1 MQLPLIV
8 LLAALSFALVGLGA
22 QAGSSNAIDEPISQE
37 AAISGDPD
45 KPRRHFRVRDPA
57 RLEPAAA
64 TTIYRDL
71 ADDLADIYA
80 LSGDKAS
87 AGYQKW
93 RRYNTSPYL
102 SVTHG
107 QRYVNNY
114 ANDLASDYGRYEHSG
129 VLPGGGIIAKDSLAV
144 TRDGGVFPGP
154 MFLMEKMA
162 PGFSNATGD
171 WRYTMIMP
179 DGSLFGVT
187 KGKNSERVEY
197 CIGCHLARERFDHLY
212 YPPRKFRASP

>member
-8 LLAALSFALVGLGA
+8 LLAALSFALVGPGA

-114 ANDLASDYGRYEHSG
+114 ANDLASDYGRYEQSG
-129 VLPGGGIIAKDSLAV
+129 VLPVGVIIAKDSLAV

>member
-1 MQLPLIV
+1 MHLPKAIILTA
-8 LLAALSFALVGLGA
+8 LAFAVVGGGA
-22 QAGSSNAIDEPISQE
+22 NGGSSGRIDEPVYQA
-37 AAISGDPD
+37 AAISGNPD

-57 RLEPAAA
+57 RLEPDAAA
-64 TTIYRDL
+64 AIYRDM
-71 ADDLADIYA
+71 ADRLSDIYG
-80 LSGDKAS
+80 LSGVAAAAD
-87 AGYQKW
+87 YQKW
-93 RRYNTSPYL
+93 RRYNSSPYL

-114 ANDLASDYGRYEHSG
+114 ANPLARDYGRFEQSG
-129 VLPGGGIIAKDSLAV
+129 ALPMGAIVAKDSIAV
-144 TRDGGVFPGP
+144 IKDGGVFPGP
-154 MFLMEKMA
+154 LFLMEKMA
-162 PGFSNATGD
+162 SGFSNATGD

-212 YPPRKFRASP
+212 YPPEKFRVTP

>member
-1 MQLPLIV
+1 MHLPMMV
-8 LLAALSFALVGLGA
+8 VLAALTFLVIGHDA
-22 QAGSSNAIDEPISQE
+22 EAGPSNGIDKPLTQE

-45 KPRRHFRVRDPA
+45 KPRRQFRVRDPA
-57 RLEPAAA
+57 RLKPAAA
-64 TTIYRDL
+64 AAIYRDL
-71 ADDLADIYA
+71 ADGLADIYA
-80 LSGDKAS
+80 VSGVEAAAD
-87 AGYQKW
+87 YQKW
-93 RRYNTSPYL
+93 RRYNSSPYL

-114 ANDLASDYGRYEHSG
+114 ANNLARDYGLFEKSG
-129 VLPGGGIIAKDSLAV
+129 VLPVGAIIAKDSIAA
-144 TRDGGVFPGP
+144 TKDGGVFPGP
-154 MFLMEKMA
+154 LFLMEKMA

-171 WRYTMIMP
+171 WRYSMIMP

-212 YPPRKFRASP
+212 YPPKKLRVSP